1 MQKSL
6 YNRHY
11 QVMLAMLRD
20 ARAAANLT
28 QVELAAR
35 LEVSQS
41 DVSKIEQ
48 GARRLDVIELRQWL
62 HAIGM
67 QLPQFISD
75 FEDKLAA
82 ESIPSGFVD
91 KPDR

>member
-1 MQKSL
+1 
-6 YNRHY
+6 
-11 QVMLAMLRD
+11 
-20 ARAAANLT
+20 
-28 QVELAAR
+28 
-35 LEVSQS
+35 
-41 DVSKIEQ
+41 
-48 GARRLDVIELRQWL
+48 VIELRQWL